1 MGRPVDP
8 GVQEALAVLA
18 RIRREVSLETGPVP
32 LGEPY
37 LRLVEAVE
45 AAPENR
51 DGANK
56 TWVERALRL
65 YRQSCRSARELG

>member
-1 MGRPVDP
+1 MGRSPDP

-32 LGEPY
+32 LGEAY

-51 DGANK
+51 DGADK
-56 TWVERALRL
+56 TWVERATEG
-65 YRQSCRSARELG
+65 YRAHYSKAREAR